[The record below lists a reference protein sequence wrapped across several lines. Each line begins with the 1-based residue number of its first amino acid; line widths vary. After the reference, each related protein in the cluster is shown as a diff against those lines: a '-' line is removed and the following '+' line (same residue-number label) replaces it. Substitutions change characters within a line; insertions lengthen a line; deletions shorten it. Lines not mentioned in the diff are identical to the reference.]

1 MTPMQS
7 VNEVYQLFIPGVHPG
22 SKLFPSVLRF
32 IEYIPAQ

>member
-22 SKLFPSVLRF
+22 TKLFSSVFKF
-32 IEYIPAQ
+32 IEYAPA